1 MFLADKT
8 FLITAI
14 HHSIVNMEKLNA
26 ELINRGDTSFQG
38 VLDSIATAEERK
50 QIRIWRTMN
59 EHDLDYLSNNG
70 NYQKEFITTVKK
82 GDYTFE
88 TNAFVTLIHG
98 DAKIFLIGS
107 IEIDKLLVRFK
118 ENMAQ
123 IQKKS
128 KEVFERYSCQRNADM
143 FNRLTDGLAIFVYII
158 YCNEIEVFPLSVD
171 FCNCTDWIFYD
182 WAETIRSEKSFNF
195 LTVKALD
202 YQHVKIM

>member
-1 MFLADKT
+1 MRQKEYKPLPEKHLWQLALHTGQWCRAVLCQAHRFFDALEADNRPLPWDDSESFDMFLADKT

-50 QIRIWRTMN
+50 QIRIWRNMN

-70 NYQKEFITTVKK
+70 NYQKEFITTITK
-82 GDYTFE
+82 
-88 TNAFVTLIHG
+88 G

-107 IEIDKLLVRFK
+107 IGIDKLLVRFK

-123 IQKKS
+123 VQKKS
-128 KEVFERYSCQRNADM
+128 KEVFERYFR
-143 FNRLTDGLAIFVYII
+143 
-158 YCNEIEVFPLSVD
+158 
-171 FCNCTDWIFYD
+171 
-182 WAETIRSEKSFNF
+182 
-195 LTVKALD
+195 
-202 YQHVKIM
+202 

>member
-1 MFLADKT
+1 MRQKEYKPLPEKHLWQLALHTGQWCRAVLCQAHRFFDALEADNRPLPWDDSESFDMFLADKT

-50 QIRIWRTMN
+50 QIRIWRNMN

-70 NYQKEFITTVKK
+70 NYQKEFIATIKK

-88 TNAFVTLIHG
+88 TSAFVTLIHG

-128 KEVFERYSCQRNADM
+128 KEVFERYFR
-143 FNRLTDGLAIFVYII
+143 
-158 YCNEIEVFPLSVD
+158 
-171 FCNCTDWIFYD
+171 
-182 WAETIRSEKSFNF
+182 
-195 LTVKALD
+195 
-202 YQHVKIM
+202 

>member
-50 QIRIWRTMN
+50 QIRIWRNMN

-70 NYQKEFITTVKK
+70 NYQKEFITTIKK

-88 TNAFVTLIHG
+88 TSAFVTLIHG

-128 KEVFERYSCQRNADM
+128 KEVFERY
-143 FNRLTDGLAIFVYII
+143 LTKIAVLI
-158 YCNEIEVFPLSVD
+158 
-171 FCNCTDWIFYD
+171 
-182 WAETIRSEKSFNF
+182 
-195 LTVKALD
+195 LTVC
-202 YQHVKIM
+202 VER

>member
-1 MFLADKT
+1 MCQAHRFFDALEADNRPLPWDDSESFDMFLADKI

-50 QIRIWRTMN
+50 QIRIWRNMN

-128 KEVFERYSCQRNADM
+128 KEIFERYFR
-143 FNRLTDGLAIFVYII
+143 
-158 YCNEIEVFPLSVD
+158 
-171 FCNCTDWIFYD
+171 
-182 WAETIRSEKSFNF
+182 
-195 LTVKALD
+195 
-202 YQHVKIM
+202 